1 MRIFNR
7 LCLLAAA
14 AALLTISL
22 RAAPDDPAG
31 WNAKAAAAYMDSELE
46 WWSSWPNAQRDHDT
60 FCVSCHTAAPY
71 ALARPV
77 LAARLGESGPSPQAR
92 KLFDNVAKRVRLWK
106 DVAPYYPDQT
116 RGIPKS
122 SESRGTEAV
131 LNALVLA
138 TRDRAAGS
146 LGDDTRAALAN
157 MWDLQMRTGE
167 LNGAWAWLN
176 FHYEPWESPASP
188 YFGAAM
194 AAMAIGSAPGHAA
207 SAEARPGLDRLRGFI
222 AKGFDQQNLF
232 NRLTLLL
239 ASSQVD
245 GLVTPAQRQ
254 ATIDAVS
261 ALQRADGG
269 WSLSTFGA
277 WTRADKSAADTNS
290 DGYATALAALALQQP
305 GSAPSA
311 ALTRGLEWLRK
322 NQDPATGKWRA
333 LSLNKQR
340 DPASDPAR
348 FMNDAAT
355 AYAVLALAK

>member
-1 MRIFNR
+1 M
-7 LCLLAAA
+7 LAGLGFVTGFAA
-14 AALLTISL
+14 GAARNEPT
-22 RAAPDDPAG
+22 A
-31 WNAKAAAAYMDSELE
+31 WNAKGAAAYLDGELE
-46 WWSSWPNAQRDHDT
+46 WWSTWPNSQRDHDT

-71 ALARPV
+71 ALARAA
-77 LAARLGESGPSPQAR
+77 LAAKLGETGPSPQAR
-92 KLFDNVAKRVRLWK
+92 KLFDNVARRVRLWK

-131 LNALVLA
+131 LNALVLS

-146 LGDDTRAALAN
+146 LSDDTRAALAN

-176 FHYEPWESPASP
+176 FHYEPWESPSSP

-194 AAMAIGSAPGHAA
+194 AAMAVGSAPGHAA
-207 SAEARPGLDRLRGFI
+207 SVEAKPGLDRLRGFI
-222 AKGFDQQNLF
+222 AKGFDRQNLF
-232 NRLTLLL
+232 NKLTMLL
-239 ASSQVD
+239 ASSRLD
-245 GLVTPAQRQ
+245 GLVTVAQRDT
-254 ATIDAVS
+254 TIAAVT

-269 WSLSTFGA
+269 WSLQSLGT
-277 WTRADKSAADTNS
+277 WTRADKSAPDTNS
-290 DGYATALAALALQQP
+290 DGYATALAVLAMQQAGGTSSP
-305 GSAPSA
+305 
-311 ALTRGLEWLRK
+311 ALTRGLQWLGK
-322 NQDPATGKWRA
+322 NQDPTTGKWRA

-355 AYAVLALAK
+355 AYAVLALAR